1 MLTEKSDHKNHE
13 EIQGVSLIAFIGP
26 AGTGKSRRAQLIAR
40 NNSVDYLIDDGLV
53 IAKGKIMIGKSAKS
67 EKNLIKAI
75 RRALFHFPEH
85 RKNVMDFIRKHVP
98 CKIMIVAT
106 SRTMAE
112 QIAHNLGIGDPKL
125 FIDITEVATP
135 EEISQA
141 KHERHKNGHHVI
153 PVSKAQLRRNFAGK
167 LVGHLRE
174 LLKTKDKHDE
184 ERTVVRPP
192 FSFLGNLSIDTDA
205 VSQIVEHVVGITD
218 QVTKVKEVKIKSNND
233 RIDVAV
239 HVDMELHGKSFYDLS
254 RTIQK
259 RVVSAINCFTGMDV
273 RSVDVFVEEVRF

>member
-1 MLTEKSDHKNHE
+1 MTENSDHNSHE

-40 NNSVDYLIDDGLV
+40 NNNVDYLIDDGLV
-53 IAKGKIMIGKSAKS
+53 ITKGKIMIGKSAKS

-75 RRALFHFPEH
+75 RRALFQFPEH
-85 RKNVMDFIRKHVP
+85 RKSVMDFIRKNVP

-112 QIAHNLGIGDPKL
+112 KIARNLGMGTPEL

-141 KHERHKNGHHVI
+141 KHERHNNGHHVI
-153 PVSKAQLRRNFAGK
+153 PVSKAQLRKNFAGK

-205 VSQIVEHVVGITD
+205 VSQIVEHVVEITD
-218 QVTKVKEVKIKSNND
+218 QVTKVREIKIRSSND
-233 RIDVAV
+233 RIYVAV
-239 HVDMELHGKSFYDLS
+239 HVDMELHGKSFYGLS

-273 RSVDVFVEEVRF
+273 RSVDVFVEEVQF